1 MSADSEISIFTHHFG
16 RPNPAV
22 PPGDFFADKFDK
34 SLWRMMYD
42 EVGAGWYRNGFLY
55 LFGTDLPQLTV
66 CLDAWTDL
74 LEPGVERVVI
84 GRNAYGA
91 LLVAE
96 RTTEEGT
103 DAPIGLLDPW
113 QGTYTKQEGLDFA
126 SLLSEGLPE
135 NRLPGFL
142 DDAVY
147 SAFSAA
153 GNQLAETEILGIQTP
168 TGRGGSLEPGNFRP
182 EEVLAFHRRIAA
194 LRAQ

>member
-1 MSADSEISIFTHHFG
+1 MSSDSEISIFTQHFG
-16 RPNPAV
+16 RPEPAV

-42 EVGAGWYRNGFLY
+42 EVGAGWYQDRFLY
-55 LFGTDLPQLTV
+55 LFGAELPQLNPV
-66 CLDAWTDL
+66 LDLWPGL

-135 NRLPGFL
+135 NRLPTFL
-142 DDAVY
+142 DQTVY
-147 SAFSAA
+147 RAFVAA
-153 GNQLAETEILGIQTP
+153 GGQLAAAEILGIKTP
-168 TGRGGSLEPGNFRP
+168 LSQGGTLDGSNFQS
-182 EEVLAFHRRIAA
+182 EEIWAFYQRIAG
-194 LRAQ
+194 

>member
-1 MSADSEISIFTHHFG
+1 MSSDSEISIFTSHFG
-16 RPNPAV
+16 RPEPAV

-42 EVGAGWYRNGFLY
+42 EVGAGWYQDRFLY
-55 LFGTDLPQLTV
+55 LFGAELPQLNPI
-66 CLDAWTDL
+66 LDAWAFI
-74 LEPGVERVVI
+74 LEPEVERVVI

-135 NRLPGFL
+135 NRLPTFL
-142 DDAVY
+142 DQTVY
-147 SAFSAA
+147 RAFLQS
-153 GNQLAETEILGIQTP
+153 GGQLAESEVLGIQTAFNQ
-168 TGRGGSLEPGNFRP
+168 GGTLELSNFQP
-182 EEVLAFHRRIAA
+182 EEVGAFHQRLAA
-194 LRAQ
+194 GRA